1 METKFKKYRQNLSL
15 VNNNKGTF
23 IKSYDTLV
31 AKVKGTELEVLG
43 WWSQTTSKHINYAAS
58 ELGLTIKK

>member
-1 METKFKKYRQNLSL
+1 METKFKKYRQHLSL

-23 IKSYDTLV
+23 IKSYDTFV